1 MPGGNKLHKSH
12 PYTFPTI
19 TKLSP
24 WWIGRWRWGVVA
36 SCRGSRMN
44 WRGALG
50 SGLSPCRS
58 TLAVPSAS
66 WELWM
71 WIHCLCQHP
80 RDPPVTK
87 RWRHTSALP
96 TNQCD
101 ATWQT
106 NAGPCGKRSYTFSG
120 TQEAMR
126 LIIKK
131 NKGCANQEAEWI
143 NTPSRWHKKSV
154 FRLCAEG
161 RRISCGGYL
170 VSKAVTGNWGSV
182 TFKGMGRRRLWN
194 DTRS

>member
-1 MPGGNKLHKSH
+1 MKPWKLAVSYGVPGGNTLHKSD

-50 SGLSPCRS
+50 SDLSPCRS
-58 TLAVPSAS
+58 ILAVPSAS

-80 RDPPVTK
+80 RDPPATK
-87 RWRHTSALP
+87 RWCHASALP

-101 ATWQT
+101 ATWQL
-106 NAGPCGKRSYTFSG
+106 NAGPCGKRSYTLQPNNQPINQPTDRS
-120 TQEAMR
+120 TDRQTDWSIDR
-126 LIIKK
+126 SNNISIK
-131 NKGCANQEAEWI
+131 Q
-143 NTPSRWHKKSV
+143 
-154 FRLCAEG
+154 
-161 RRISCGGYL
+161 
-170 VSKAVTGNWGSV
+170 
-182 TFKGMGRRRLWN
+182 
-194 DTRS
+194 